1 MTWPARC
8 GGNMKDF
15 FVLKTIEENYETAQ
29 SQARAVT
36 LGFFGLAMFMLVLV
50 TALVCSSIVADGLRD
65 AGVESSKN
73 FVRAIDYQI
82 QLQKLRLEV
91 RPKA

>member
-1 MTWPARC
+1 MSKNIFEIMEEQESTDGRSARL
-8 GGNMKDF
+8 
-15 FVLKTIEENYETAQ
+15 VLG
-29 SQARAVT
+29 
-36 LGFFGLAMFMLVLV
+36 LFGLALFMLVLV